1 MDKRGNIS
9 AGIRIMEGASSVPY
23 TVGNEKLCR
32 ITSEA
37 ARELSRLLQDSEKPG
52 GALRIAVVGGG
63 CSGLQYQMDLV
74 DRLREKDI
82 LIEAGEARL
91 IVDPRSA
98 LFLAGSILDYSEDL
112 QNRGFVVRNPNASSH
127 CSCGKSFA
135 V

>member
-1 MDKRGNIS
+1 
-9 AGIRIMEGASSVPY
+9 MEGASSVSY
-23 TVGNEKLCR
+23 TIGNERLCR
-32 ITSEA
+32 ITGEA
-37 ARELSRLLQDSEKPG
+37 ALQLSRLLRESDKTG

-82 LIEAGEARL
+82 LIEAGDARL
-91 IVDPRSA
+91 VVDPKSA
-98 LFLAGSILDYSEDL
+98 LFLAGSVLDYSEDL

-127 CSCGKSFA
+127 CSCGKSFT

>member
-1 MDKRGNIS
+1 
-9 AGIRIMEGASSVPY
+9 MEGTSSVSY
-23 TVGNEKLCR
+23 TIGNEKFCR

-37 ARELSRLLQDSEKPG
+37 ALQLSRLLRDSEKEG

-82 LIEAGEARL
+82 LIEAGDARL
-91 IVDPRSA
+91 VVDPKSA
-98 LFLAGSILDYSEDL
+98 LFLAGSVLDYSEDL

-127 CSCGKSFA
+127 CSCGKSFT

>member
-1 MDKRGNIS
+1 
-9 AGIRIMEGASSVPY
+9 MEGASQVSY
-23 TVGNEKLCR
+23 TSGNEKLCR

-37 ARELSRLLQDSEKPG
+37 ANELSRLLQESGKVG

-82 LIEAGEARL
+82 LIEAGNVSL
-91 IVDPRSA
+91 IVDPKSA
-98 LFLAGSILDYSEDL
+98 LFLAGSVLDYSEDL
-112 QNRGFVVRNPNASSH
+112 QNRGFLVRNPNASSH
-127 CSCGKSFA
+127 CSCGKSFS

>member
-1 MDKRGNIS
+1 MQGAAS
-9 AGIRIMEGASSVPY
+9 IRY
-23 TVGNEKLCR
+23 TIGSEKLCR

-37 ARELSRLLQDSEKPG
+37 ARHLWRLLQEAGKPG

-63 CSGLQYQMDLV
+63 CSGLQYQMELV

-82 LIEAGEARL
+82 LIEAGEVRL
-91 IVDPRSA
+91 VIDPKSA
-98 LFLAGSILDYSEDL
+98 LFIAGSVLDYSDDL
-112 QNRGFVVRNPNASSH
+112 QNRGFVVRNPRASSH

>member
-1 MDKRGNIS
+1 MQ
-9 AGIRIMEGASSVPY
+9 GASSVSH
-23 TVGNEKLCR
+23 TIGNEKLCQ

-37 ARELSRLLQDSEKPG
+37 AHALSRLLQDSDKAG

-82 LIEAGEARL
+82 LIEAGDTRL
-91 IVDPRSA
+91 VVDPRSA
-98 LFLAGSILDYSEDL
+98 LFLAGSILDYSDDL
-112 QNRGFVVRNPNASSH
+112 QNRGFVVRNPNASTH
-127 CSCGKSFA
+127 CSCGKSFS

>member
-1 MDKRGNIS
+1 
-9 AGIRIMEGASSVPY
+9 MEGASLVSY
-23 TVGNEKLCR
+23 TVGNEKLCQ

-37 ARELSRLLQDSEKPG
+37 ARELSRLLQDSDKAG

-82 LIEAGEARL
+82 LVEAAGVRL
-91 IVDPRSA
+91 VVDPKSA
-98 LFLAGSILDYSEDL
+98 LFLAGSILDYSDDL
-112 QNRGFVVRNPNASSH
+112 QNRGFVVKNPNASSH
-127 CSCGKSFA
+127 CSCGKSFS